1 MFTRDEMSSRSAESQ
16 PPARMYP
23 AARRARL
30 SSPGAELHDPTRSG
44 SASLRPSPEAMQI
57 SAQMEGEGLCCS
69 VEAVVKTVGKC
80 WAPRLSVWHLSQEL
94 MVYWGGGEM
103 FWFVIFLCVWVF
115 FSVLLQGCNILD
127 GTDGGTCTGKPGR

>member
-1 MFTRDEMSSRSAESQ
+1 MSSRSAESQ

-30 SSPGAELHDPTRSG
+30 ISPGAELHDPTRSG

-103 FWFVIFLCVWVF
+103 FWFVVFFCMCGFF

>member
-23 AARRARL
+23 AAWRARL
-30 SSPGAELHDPTRSG
+30 ISPGAELHDPTRSG

-94 MVYWGGGEM
+94 MVYWGGGELL
-103 FWFVIFLCVWVF
+103 WFGFFCVCVVF
-115 FSVLLQGCNILD
+115 FSVLLQGCNILAR
-127 GTDGGTCTGKPGR
+127 TDGGTCTGKPGR